1 MTPAEL
7 AFIRLNPSGAM
18 VTVGE
23 DGRPKVARVS
33 VGVVDGVVL
42 SSGTAE
48 RVRTRRLRRDPRCTL
63 FVFDG
68 SGHWLG
74 LEALVSLVEGEASR
88 DLNLRLAREIQ
99 KRPVGPLTWLA
110 GRQLDDD
117 EFLVEMDRDKRLVY
131 RFEVERSYGE
141 LGE

>member
-1 MTPAEL
+1 MGPAEL
-7 AFIRLNPSGAM
+7 AFIQRNPSGVM

-33 VGVVDGVVL
+33 VGVVDGSVL
-42 SSGTAE
+42 TSGTAG
-48 RVRTRRLRRDPRCTL
+48 RVRTRRLRLDPRCTL
-63 FVFDG
+63 VVFDG
-68 SGHWLG
+68 AGHWLG
-74 LEALVSLVEGEASR
+74 MESVVSLVEGAGSDE
-88 DLNLRLAREIQ
+88 LNLRLAREIQ
-99 KRPVGPLTWLA
+99 KRPVGPLSWLA

-117 EFLVEMDRDKRLVY
+117 EFLAEMKRESRLVY